1 MDEPDWPP
9 KYRAP
14 HSADNTFQPVRAPT
28 LTEELNEREK
38 ETENWQRRTLYGFT
52 ARYESYGPS
61 SYKLGILS
69 VLLRDLYDLDAVT
82 SRKLRKPNLSNEIL
96 PIYKD
101 KQWIVDFDSGVLPA
115 ATDYYRLE
123 DHCPANS
130 GLQGEWSM
138 QNPIIRDIMQPVLRL
153 ATRMVTNSCLLPFL
167 DAILLGQRNLVSKQR
182 LPGDIADQSKYP
194 QVKDANIDQILP
206 RRPYCSDEIQ
216 QASKELDRVMQA
228 LIDDHNF
235 TITFAEDS
243 MDALTGKLGGIKD
256 AMAYTLMFEVKST
269 IFMMI
274 SIKHVLPLLRQDLND
289 CERRQLEL
297 SLATTIVHETTHAI
311 ELVKYRELYNKRQSL
326 EPYFDQQRNQPTS
339 SSLPQFPGGMS
350 MYEGVQLEE
359 FWMSRVNAF
368 GGKALYLG
376 TKTQGVRVPIDLKQ
390 KAYQYKVE
398 MRLQTPPLPEI
409 YYSELLSKF
418 GTEDPLKLS
427 PKDRDALRFAKEL
440 MQQTITEDEFWANRR
455 LMEGSFQTVL
465 ASLGTRKLSSLLNS
479 KNDNKIGDFMM
490 ALDQSRQSHE
500 RAIHKLLETER
511 TEGVI
516 HIERRRNFKNWND
529 GMQSFTKRCRDNI
542 VSSIWKKNPS
552 KLATAIEAIYEG
564 LEYCRM
570 LLWDENLQR
579 DKGVL
584 SAISNTE
591 LRLLD
596 AASKLWRND
605 KIHWRQASMRRFR
618 DIRVQ
623 ESCSW
628 FADNVATSHYSMNS
642 SRRKNS
648 AKLKLVK
655 ECAYNILRMRNGFT
669 SFSLDQRLRI
679 SRREEHECPE
689 GWIGRLDEALD
700 HVDDLRT
707 MLEGFDPQG
716 TFGIE

>member
-14 HSADNTFQPVRAPT
+14 HSADNTIQPVRAPT
-28 LTEELNEREK
+28 PTEELSEREK
-38 ETENWQRRTLYGFT
+38 ELENWQRKTLYGFT
-52 ARYESYGPS
+52 ARYEYFGLNI
-61 SYKLGILS
+61 YKLCILS
-69 VLLRDLYDLDAVT
+69 ILLRELYDLDAVT

-96 PIYKD
+96 SIYKD

-123 DHCPANS
+123 DHCPTNS

-153 ATRMVTNSCLLPFL
+153 ATL
-167 DAILLGQRNLVSKQR
+167 
-182 LPGDIADQSKYP
+182 
-194 QVKDANIDQILP
+194 KDANIDQILP
-206 RRPYCSDEIQ
+206 RRPYGSDEIR
-216 QASKELDRVMQA
+216 QASKELDRVMKA

-243 MDALTGKLGGIKD
+243 MDALTEKLEGIKY
-256 AMAYTLMFEVKST
+256 AMAYTLMFEVKSP

-297 SLATTIVHETTHAI
+297 SLATTIVHETTFFGGTP
-311 ELVKYRELYNKRQSL
+311 LPMRSYLFQQLGTLPFGYWLYTKWPDIVHGNSVVCPVLTAPKLFEEQIMY
-326 EPYFDQQRNQPTS
+326 P
-339 SSLPQFPGGMS
+339 LPAS

-359 FWMSRVNAF
+359 FWVKASRVNAF

-376 TKTQGVRVPIDLKQ
+376 TRTRGVRVPIDLKQ
-390 KAYQYKVE
+390 KAYEYKVE
-398 MRLQTPPLPEI
+398 MRLQNHPHTEI
-409 YYSELLSKF
+409 YYSELLSKL

-427 PKDRDALRFAKEL
+427 PEDRDALRFAKEL
-440 MQQTITEDEFWANRR
+440 MQETITEDEFWANRR
-455 LMEGSFQTVL
+455 LMEGSFKTVL

-479 KNDNKIGDFMM
+479 KNDIKIGDFMV

-542 VSSIWKKNPS
+542 VSSIWNQNPS

-564 LEYCRM
+564 LT
-570 LLWDENLQR
+570 LQA
-579 DKGVL
+579 DGSGTVGVL
-584 SAISNTE
+584 PNVVVGREPSA
-591 LRLLD
+591 
-596 AASKLWRND
+596 
-605 KIHWRQASMRRFR
+605 
-618 DIRVQ
+618 
-623 ESCSW
+623 
-628 FADNVATSHYSMNS
+628 
-642 SRRKNS
+642 
-648 AKLKLVK
+648 
-655 ECAYNILRMRNGFT
+655 
-669 SFSLDQRLRI
+669 
-679 SRREEHECPE
+679 
-689 GWIGRLDEALD
+689 
-700 HVDDLRT
+700 
-707 MLEGFDPQG
+707 
-716 TFGIE
+716 